1 MLAGFWLE
9 MAMKLEIGGKIDCGF
24 ELGFEGLL
32 GALEGVKLGVFIGLG
47 ALGIRPAAGE
57 I

>member
-1 MLAGFWLE
+1 
-9 MAMKLEIGGKIDCGF
+9 MKLEIGGKIDCGF